1 MMKLTMDSFPK
12 YTNGSNNSKNH
23 IKPSQN
29 MDKKLSITTLFLQRT
44 YIDEQEAHKNTFH
57 TTSY

>member
-1 MMKLTMDSFPK
+1 MDSFPK